1 MDIFAEVLK
10 KHTDARLLLIG
21 DGELREQT
29 EKKVNQMGLSTKIS
43 FLGVRR
49 DVNELMQAAD
59 VMVFPSLFEGL
70 PVTLVEAQS
79 TGLPC
84 IISQNIPSE
93 AIITDLVEQV
103 SLSDSASIWA
113 DKLISVVERPYDR
126 ASYTKNIIKAGFDIK
141 NNAEWLQ
148 QFYLDAIAK

>member
-1 MDIFAEVLK
+1 MIKKTILICTFALLASVSASARSLVLVLN
-10 KHTDARLLLIG
+10 D
-21 DGELREQT
+21 
-29 EKKVNQMGLSTKIS
+29 STKIY

-126 ASYTKNIIKAGFDIK
+126 VSYTKNIIKAGFDIK